1 MRVETFVVGAFQENT
16 YLLVD
21 DQSQRCVLVDPG
33 DEGARLVRAIEAS
46 GTELEAIWLT
56 HAHVDH
62 VGGIARV
69 KQRFPAAPIY
79 LHPADRPLYD
89 RAAQQAAMYG
99 LPFDTPPAPDRE
111 LADGDTLHVGSR
123 AFSVMHAP
131 GHAPGLCVIHGHG
144 IAFAGDLLF
153 AGSIGRTDLPL
164 SNGAAMAESLERIAA
179 LPDETVVYSGHG
191 PATTIGEERR
201 TNPFLNGIARVVQ
214 R

>member
-1 MRVETFVVGAFQENT
+1 MRVETFVVGAFQENA

-21 DQSQRCVLVDPG
+21 EQSRRCVLVDPG
-33 DEGARLVRAIEAS
+33 EEGARLVRAVRAS
-46 GTELEAIWLT
+46 GAELEAIWLT

-62 VGGIARV
+62 VGGVAEAKR
-69 KQRFPAAPIY
+69 QFPSAPIW

-99 LPFDTPPAPDRE
+99 LPFDTPPAPDRD
-111 LADGDTLHVGSR
+111 LADGDTLRLGELR
-123 AFSVMHAP
+123 FSVMHTP
-131 GHAPGLCVIHGHG
+131 GHAPGLCVLHGHG

-164 SNGAAMAESLERIAA
+164 SDGAAMAESLERVAT
-179 LPDETVVYSGHG
+179 LPDETIVYSGHG

-201 TNPFLNGIARVVQ
+201 SNPFLNGVARVVQ